1 MKPIINREEYIKS
14 AKSMFSKFPFLLL
27 LVTWSAVFLSK
38 AIRELIFTG
47 ALVENIQQEKLG
59 NTFFQGVLGAVII
72 FYIART
78 VLDQFMKKAFDLSE
92 LDEKGY
98 YLPCM
103 RHDCWYD
110 FSVGNLIVKKDQFYF
125 QPDRQMSMILAFNFN
140 SAKGFTAELS
150 KKRASIGLYLITKEE
165 YMLVIRDQENQ
176 MIGKF
181 VVADVTNNL
190 ATIQTMLSKY

>member
-1 MKPIINREEYIKS
+1 MKPIINREEYSKS
-14 AKSMFSKFPFLLL
+14 ARRMFSKFPFLLL

-38 AIRELIFTG
+38 AIRELIVTG
-47 ALVENIQQEKLG
+47 ALVESIQQEKLG

-72 FYIART
+72 FYVSRT

-92 LDEKGY
+92 ETEKGY

-103 RHDCWYD
+103 RHNSWYD

-125 QPDRQMSMILAFNFN
+125 QPDRQMSMILAFNYD
-140 SAKGFTAELS
+140 SAKGFTVELS
-150 KKRASIGLYLITKEE
+150 KKRASIGLYLITGENH
-165 YMLVIRDQENQ
+165 MMVIRDQENT

-181 VVADVTNNL
+181 VVAGVSEHL
-190 ATIQTMLSKY
+190 PTIQTMFK